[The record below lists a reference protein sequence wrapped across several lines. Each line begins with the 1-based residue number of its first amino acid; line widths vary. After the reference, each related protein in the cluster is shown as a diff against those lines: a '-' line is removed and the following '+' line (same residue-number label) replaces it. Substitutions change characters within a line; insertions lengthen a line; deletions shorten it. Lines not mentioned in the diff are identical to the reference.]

1 MTDIDRYA
9 PGMPCWID
17 LGSPDPDASAAFYSG
32 LFGWDV
38 QDLGPDAGGYRMCAL
53 DGRTVAGIGPQ
64 QQPDMLP
71 WWTTYF
77 AVESVEA
84 TSAAVV
90 ANGGSIIAPAMD
102 VMEAGRM
109 AVVADPHG
117 AVFSLWQA
125 NGHAG
130 IGVAGVL
137 GSRCWSELATRH
149 PDAAGEF
156 YAAVFGWRPVEFT
169 GSHYVRFEHGDDAA
183 GGMLHL
189 DETFPAEIPEHWVV
203 YFLAPDAAATCAQA
217 AALGATIMM
226 PPTPIPMIGQ
236 FAVLFDP
243 QGATFNLLQP
253 DPQG

>member
-1 MTDIDRYA
+1 MLRCIKMWRA
-9 PGMPCWID
+9 PLSAPPGAVDNALIRTSLKRAGTRPHAMDQHYLTP
-17 LGSPDPDASAAFYSG
+17 LFDPQSIV
-32 LFGWDV
+32 LF
-38 QDLGPDAGGYRMCAL
+38 
-53 DGRTVAGIGPQ
+53 TGPQ